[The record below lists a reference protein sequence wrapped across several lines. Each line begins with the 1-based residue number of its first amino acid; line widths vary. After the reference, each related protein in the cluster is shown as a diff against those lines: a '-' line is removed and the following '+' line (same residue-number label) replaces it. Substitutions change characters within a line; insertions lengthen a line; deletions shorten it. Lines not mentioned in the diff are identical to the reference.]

1 MVEVVHPQSGS
12 SSTWILVK
20 LEFGNSGFWGEGKTG
35 VPGEKPLGAK
45 DRTNNKLNPNM
56 VSMLEFEPRPH
67 RLSPLHHP
75 LLLLPCF
82 FILLYMYNIW
92 NIIDIFVVVQF
103 CPWFEFYFL
112 LFQTHKYL
120 TLSYLKKKKIETKLR
135 TKLDHNIFFIKY
147 IFYIHCHFIC
157 ISIQIIIHEQS
168 L

>member
-75 LLLLPCF
+75 LLLHSVVHVQIYE
-82 FILLYMYNIW
+82 ILLIYLLWFNFVLGLNFIFFCFKL
-92 NIIDIFVVVQF
+92 IILHYHTYCQR
-103 CPWFEFYFL
+103 
-112 LFQTHKYL
+112 
-120 TLSYLKKKKIETKLR
+120 KIKFKPR
-135 TKLDHNIFFIKY
+135 TKLDHNI
-147 IFYIHCHFIC
+147 
-157 ISIQIIIHEQS
+157 
-168 L
+168 